1 MTAIKR
7 RANKRAGNKFWGFER
22 FIERQR
28 QRRQSCGK
36 EKGDS
41 YDSPAI
47 AVVSIPLRFMLWK
60 GAVA

>member
-1 MTAIKR
+1 VTAKKG
-7 RANKRAGNKFWGFER
+7 RANNGPASGFEC

-36 EKGDS
+36 ENDDS